1 MSLKIC
7 ERERERERQYF
18 KVSASATNFDE
29 RTKALPICRL
39 EQVLEIQTSFFS
51 RKNKGDSCFTCKLGL
66 FPFPQ
71 VRSNDRVVID
81 PSRHEEDLDAPS
93 NASGDRS
100 VLSELDYFRLS
111 KVLF

>member
-7 ERERERERQYF
+7 ERERERQYF

-51 RKNKGDSCFTCKLGL
+51 RKIKG
-66 FPFPQ
+66 
-71 VRSNDRVVID
+71 RIR
-81 PSRHEEDLDAPS
+81 
-93 NASGDRS
+93 ASL
-100 VLSELDYFRLS
+100 VNWVYFRFLRS
-111 KVLF
+111 DQMIEW